1 MASQTDPPRDDRQV
15 GRTIELLIRVGVV
28 VLIVFWCFTLV
39 RPFIVPFVWGVIIA
53 IATFPFFERPRRA
66 LGNRRIL
73 AAVLLALVLLVLIIV
88 PAMLLGSTLLDT
100 AQRIGAQMNAGTLVI
115 PPPPPE
121 IAEVPLIGDDI
132 ENFWQ
137 LASENLR
144 AALDKVGPQIRALGR
159 WLLSAAA
166 GTGIGILQFIFAI
179 IIAAA
184 LQVNAGGGGRFADE
198 VATRLA
204 GERGPDFADLARDTI
219 HSVARGI
226 LGVAL
231 IQAILAGL
239 GFLAFGVPFAGFLA
253 LACLVL
259 SIVQIGTAIVIVPV
273 IIYIFSVADTDDRR
287 SVACR
292 LRADFAGRQRAEADH
307 AGPRR
312 QGADA
317 GDLRRRHR
325 RLHRLRHHR
334 PVRRGGGAGA
344 QLYGRPRLAV
354 WRPGGSA
361 GRALGS
367 VLN

>member
-53 IATFPFFERPRRA
+53 IATFPFFERLRRA

-259 SIVQIGTAIVIVPV
+259 SVVQIGTAVVIVPV
-273 IIYIFSVADTDDRR
+273 IIYIFSVAETTTGVLSLVVFVPISLVDNVLKPIMLGRGVKVPMLVIFVGAIGGFIASGIIGLFVGAVVLALSYT
-287 SVACR
+287 VG
-292 LRADFAGRQRAEADH
+292 RAW
-307 AGPRR
+307 
-312 QGADA
+312 
-317 GDLRRRHR
+317 
-325 RLHRLRHHR
+325 
-334 PVRRGGGAGA
+334 
-344 QLYGRPRLAV
+344 LYGGPA
-354 WRPGGSA
+354 
-361 GRALGS
+361 ALPDAS
-367 VLN
+367 